1 MPIIGIISSSKLAS
15 YVGETVTGGSA
26 GYTNNTFPFAN
37 NSDSSL
43 TLSNT
48 ACQWTCSDQGTYYGG
63 QQTNVLGGTASFKIA
78 LNGGLALPSGTY
90 SYSGSHYLFWNA
102 GGDSHDGMPLWA
114 VTSSAKSL
122 IVNTVRPPDAVNTQ
136 ITKTGTFTV
145 ASSTPV
151 SLYWEVYDGSSA
163 TAMGGRV
170 YNFTVTKTA

>member
-1 MPIIGIISSSKLAS
+1 
-15 YVGETVTGGSA
+15 
-26 GYTNNTFPFAN
+26 
-37 NSDSSL
+37 
-43 TLSNT
+43 
-48 ACQWTCSDQGTYYGG
+48 
-63 QQTNVLGGTASFKIA
+63 
-78 LNGGLALPSGTY
+78 
-90 SYSGSHYLFWNA
+90 
-102 GGDSHDGMPLWA
+102 MPLWA

-136 ITKTGTFTV
+136 LTKTGTFTV